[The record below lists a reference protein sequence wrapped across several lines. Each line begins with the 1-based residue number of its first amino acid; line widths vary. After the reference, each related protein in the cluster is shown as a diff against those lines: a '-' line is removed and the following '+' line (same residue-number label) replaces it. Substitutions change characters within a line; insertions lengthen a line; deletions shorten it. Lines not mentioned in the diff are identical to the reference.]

1 MYGAEAVEN
10 ASAALSGESPF
21 YGLQPVDTDLKAFPA
36 HQALLAA
43 YEKLQRAKA
52 AFWKVS

>member
-21 YGLQPVDTDLKAFPA
+21 YGLQPVDADLKAFPA